1 MTIPAHIP
9 TIEPAE
15 LTVEE
20 EMQRALAR
28 VSLTDQKIAEMVS
41 MAAAVPPVTDPD
53 TEQQALKALKEVNK
67 WSVIGRKNIA
77 AIHQRSVDTWKLSG
91 RVSKEIEGRLREPEL
106 LIEAKLAPYR
116 AEQQR
121 KREEQEAMVAAMREQ
136 RKNDLLA
143 LKYVFVPGP
152 PEHRYELEG
161 VGVSVR
167 DIMDDDELTWGHKM
181 ITFRMHGEQVAAR
194 IAEEERLRQEEA
206 DRLERQR
213 KEQEEREQELAR
225 REAEMQRREKEA
237 EEAKEAARKAEVAA
251 VENGRL
257 AELAALGID
266 AQMYYKQH
274 FLGESI
280 QPPLAEYEPMEWPI
294 VVARAKEL
302 IERIVKHEE
311 EAAERIRAE
320 KERQALINERVE
332 KLKAAGYED
341 TGDGHMLL
349 KTESDQW
356 GFVAYPIFLVASDD
370 FNLDEAVSLGRAEL
384 GRRKEAEAAKE
395 AAAEEERKAAM
406 QRLLDAQNKPA
417 EKPAA
422 ETLTDEDLWLQWID
436 AAPKMSS
443 AIGNHGV
450 SSAVK
455 YLKDMTPGLFRDMK
469 Q

>member
-1 MTIPAHIP
+1 MTTPAHIP

-53 TEQQALKALKEVNK
+53 TEQQALKTLKEVNK

-161 VGVSVR
+161 VSVAMR
-167 DIMDDDELTWGHKM
+167 DIMDDDEITWGHKM
-181 ITFRMHGEQVAAR
+181 ITYRMHGEQVAAR

-225 REAEMQRREKEA
+225 READMQRREKEA

-251 VENGRL
+251 LENGRL

-266 AQMYYKQH
+266 AQMYYEQH
-274 FLGESI
+274 FLGENI

-302 IERIVKHEE
+302 IERIVKWKKKLESL
-311 EAAERIRAE
+311 RAE

-349 KTESDQW
+349 KTESGQW

-384 GRRKEAEAAKE
+384 ARRKEAEAAKE

-417 EKPAA
+417 EPPAA
-422 ETLTDEDLWLQWID
+422 DPLTDEDLWLQWID

-443 AIGNHGV
+443 AIGNQGV
-450 SSAVK
+450 ARAVK
-455 YLKDMTPGLFRDMK
+455 YLKDMTPGLLRDIN

>member
-1 MTIPAHIP
+1 MSTPAHIP
-9 TIEPAE
+9 TIETAE

-41 MAAAVPPVTDPD
+41 MAAAVPSVIDPD
-53 TEQQALKALKEVNK
+53 TEQQAVKALKEVNK
-67 WSVIGRKNIA
+67 WSVLGRKNIA
-77 AIHQRSVDTWKLSG
+77 AIHQRFVDAWKLSG

-161 VGVSVR
+161 VSVAMR
-167 DIMDDDELTWGHKM
+167 DIMDDDEITWGHKM
-181 ITFRMHGEQVAAR
+181 ITYRMHGEQVAAR
-194 IAEEERLRQEEA
+194 IAEEERLRQDEA

-225 REAEMQRREKEA
+225 READMQRREKEA

-251 VENGRL
+251 LENGRL

-266 AQMYYKQH
+266 EAMRYGMHDLSSHVQT
-274 FLGESI
+274 
-280 QPPLAEYEPMEWPI
+280 PLADYDPMEWA
-294 VVARAKEL
+294 VTVAQ
-302 IERIVKHEE
+302 VKHVVSL
-311 EAAERIRAE
+311 ILKQQ
-320 KERQALINERVE
+320 KERQDLIEQRVKALKEAGWESNEPASGVGINLTRYSADGNAFVSARILLAQTILEMNQDEFLSAVE
-332 KLKAAGYED
+332 
-341 TGDGHMLL
+341 DGH
-349 KTESDQW
+349 
-356 GFVAYPIFLVASDD
+356 
-370 FNLDEAVSLGRAEL
+370 AEL
-384 GRRKEAEAAKE
+384 ARRKQAQE
-395 AAAEEERKAAM
+395 AAEEERKAAM
-406 QRLLDAQNKPA
+406 QRILDAQNKPVEQPVA
-417 EKPAA
+417 D
-422 ETLTDEDLWLQWID
+422 TLTDEALWLQWID

-443 AIGNHGV
+443 AIGNQGV
-450 SSAVK
+450 SCAVK